1 MSEVLA
7 SPAQKKAR
15 IVLIAGGIGLLGIG
29 GLTLLMDVEPKAY
42 IGILLW
48 FAGAII
54 IHDGIIAPVV
64 FGVGVVMRRAGRRLP
79 GAVLAIL
86 QAAVVVVS
94 IVTALVVPA
103 ILKKDIGSAN
113 PTILPLDYVAN
124 LGVVY
129 AVVGVLTVIAVVV
142 YLLIAARRQKTRS
155 SSSHD

>member
-15 IVLIAGGIGLLGIG
+15 VVLIAGGIALLGVG
-29 GLTLLMDVEPKAY
+29 GLTLLMDVEPAAY

-48 FAGAII
+48 FAAAII
-54 IHDGIIAPVV
+54 IHDGIIAPAV
-64 FGVGVVMRRAGRRLP
+64 FGVSVVMRRAGRRLP

-86 QAAVVVVS
+86 QAGIVVVS

-129 AVVGVLTVIAVVV
+129 VVVGVLTVAAVIA
-142 YLLIAARRQKTRS
+142 YLLVAARRQKTRPS
-155 SSSHD
+155 SSQD

>member
-1 MSEVLA
+1 MSEVVA
-7 SPAQKKAR
+7 TPTQRKAR
-15 IVLIAGGIGLLGIG
+15 IALIAGGVALLGVG

-42 IGILLW
+42 IGIVLW

-64 FGVGVVMRRAGRRLP
+64 FGVGVLMRRAGRRLP

-86 QAAVVVVS
+86 QAGVVVLS
-94 IVTALVVPA
+94 IVTALIVPA

-129 AVVGVLTVIAVVV
+129 AVVAVLTVAAVIV
-142 YLLIAARRQKTRS
+142 YLLVAARRQKSRPS
-155 SSSHD
+155 SVQD

>member
-1 MSEVLA
+1 MSEILA
-7 SPAQKKAR
+7 TPAQKKAR
-15 IVLIAGGIGLLGIG
+15 VVLIAGGIALLGVG

-64 FGVGVVMRRAGRRLP
+64 FGVGVVLRRAGRRLP

-86 QAAVVVVS
+86 QAGIVVVS
-94 IVTALVVPA
+94 IVTALVVPE
-103 ILKKDIGSAN
+103 ILKQDIGSAN
-113 PTILPLDYVAN
+113 PTILPLDYMAN

-129 AVVGVLTVIAVVV
+129 AIVAVLTIAAVILYLVVT
-142 YLLIAARRQKTRS
+142 ARRQKTRS
-155 SSSHD
+155 SSSQD